1 MNWIDFNILCVG
13 QLHSAIY
20 ENEIYNIEVMNHYPN
35 KSIKCY
41 IECWDIVNRIQ
52 GIWYELWSSDEKY
65 DYIINSTWELNK
77 DKEKLNSACGYRL
90 FIEDDY
96 RQLFLDLFGFYA
108 RQSPVNKIIVLFRH
122 QGHESER
129 IENCMSVKTFVDKLV
144 NKDIYGNIAYIL
156 SN

>member
-20 ENEIYNIEVMNHYPN
+20 ENEIYNIEAMNHDPN

-108 RQSPVNKIIVLFRH
+108 KQSPVNKIIVL
-122 QGHESER
+122 
-129 IENCMSVKTFVDKLV
+129 V
-144 NKDIYGNIAYIL
+144 
-156 SN
+156 

>member
-20 ENEIYNIEVMNHYPN
+20 KNDIYNIEVMNHDPN

-41 IECWDIVNRIQ
+41 VECWDIVNRIQ

-77 DKEKLNSACGYRL
+77 DKEKS
-90 FIEDDY
+90 
-96 RQLFLDLFGFYA
+96 
-108 RQSPVNKIIVLFRH
+108 IIF
-122 QGHESER
+122 
-129 IENCMSVKTFVDKLV
+129 VKKYWSGPDQ
-144 NKDIYGNIAYIL
+144 YGL
-156 SN
+156 P